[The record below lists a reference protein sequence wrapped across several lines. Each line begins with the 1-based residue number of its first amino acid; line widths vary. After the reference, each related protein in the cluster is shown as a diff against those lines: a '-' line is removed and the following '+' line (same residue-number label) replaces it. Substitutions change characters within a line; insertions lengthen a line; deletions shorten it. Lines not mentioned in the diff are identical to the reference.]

1 MDSFWTGSQP
11 MLRNV
16 RRPRAHLKPSY
27 QDSHA
32 MRDKLMQE
40 ISDLQAQLGRVK
52 GSPNADNLARVQ
64 TFKEMIYSRNEM
76 LANIDRQKDE
86 RSRFGLD
93 RPFN

>member
-1 MDSFWTGSQP
+1 

-32 MRDKLMQE
+32 VRDKLMQE
-40 ISDLQAQLGRVK
+40 ISDLRAQLRRVE
-52 GSPNADNLARVQ
+52 GNPDAESLARAN
-64 TFKEMIYSRNEM
+64 TFKEMIYSRNAM
-76 LANIDRQKDE
+76 LNNIDRQKDE

-93 RPFN
+93 KPFN